1 LNSEADHFLSQF
13 AVLTPEEP
21 RLVKK
26 LVPPLT
32 DLIET
37 TPAMSLLYECIQTSI
52 VGGMLNG
59 REGEILATTCVEK
72 LGSFLEDVDQNRKSW
87 HFRLCQTVDSPRG
100 GPSVRYIALVA
111 LVKIAPTHPH
121 LISTHHDTILN
132 CVDDPDMSIRMRA
145 LDLVETMV
153 SRRYLTSL
161 RSLSADFRVPL
172 VR

>member
-1 LNSEADHFLSQF
+1 M
-13 AVLTPEEP
+13 TREES

-32 DLIET
+32 ELIET

-59 REGEILATTCVEK
+59 SEGEQLARTCVEK
-72 LGSFLEDVDQNRKSW
+72 LGSFLEDLDQNRKASLVLE
-87 HFRLCQTVDSPRG
+87 RSRISSPDPETSRA
-100 GPSVRYIALVA
+100 VRYIALVA

-132 CVDDPDMSIRMRA
+132 CVDDPDLSIRLRA
-145 LDLVETMV
+145 LDLVEVMV
-153 SRRYLTSL
+153 STSCRLAARL
-161 RSLSADFRVPL
+161 RDLS
-172 VR
+172 